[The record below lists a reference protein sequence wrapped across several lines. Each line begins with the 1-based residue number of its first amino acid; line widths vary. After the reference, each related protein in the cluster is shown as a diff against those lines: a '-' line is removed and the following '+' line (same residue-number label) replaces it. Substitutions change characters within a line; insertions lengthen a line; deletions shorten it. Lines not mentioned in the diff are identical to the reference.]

1 MSKRWSLNELVE
13 KIINVYT
20 FLMSQKQEGE
30 DTIEFLKTLRSIPHL
45 SALNMSA
52 DKIVRFF
59 RILLDTSGIISA
71 TEGSYDSFDIGNPEH
86 IGTKKDIRGKLSGRK
101 EGIRDWMC
109 SILFQGWVKNNNP
122 NFYISKDLRY
132 LLPKDWKACDF
143 KISGD
148 NVLPTLVECKR
159 IHPERIDKSADII
172 KKIVKKISEAK
183 GQFESTEEFLKEGDL
198 YRLVILDISSYGDN
212 SIRELDNMKIA
223 GLQAD
228 SDIASII
235 KQQDAIIEKPLL
247 KQEQISGID
256 GITICWSNLHY
267 FEGYPRA
274 FAYYTQPIRLNQKLD
289 NNTNYQGWT
298 IEFYPNSKHATDYSE
313 LRISPVARSRAWIKA
328 SWYSST
334 DNLLTFGH
342 EELFIEHSKGE
353 GDKGSEVDYG

>member
-1 MSKRWSLNELVE
+1 MSKRWSFNDLTDKTITL
-13 KIINVYT
+13 YS
-20 FLMSQKQEGE
+20 LLSSQRNPDE
-30 DTIEFLKTLRSIPHL
+30 DTIEFLKTLRSMEHL
-45 SALNMSA
+45 STLDVSA
-52 DKIVRFF
+52 DKIFRFF
-59 RILLDTSGIISA
+59 RILLDASGIISA
-71 TEGSYDSFDIGNPEH
+71 TEGSFDSFNIGNTEY
-86 IGTKKDIRGKLSGRK
+86 IGTQKDIKGKLSGRK

-109 SILFQGWVKNNNP
+109 SILFQGWVKHNKP

-132 LLPKDWKACDF
+132 ILPKHMKTCDF
-143 KISGD
+143 KIVGD
-148 NVLPTLVECKR
+148 NVLPSLVECKR

-172 KKIVKKISEAK
+172 QKIVERISGAK
-183 GQFESTEEFLKEGDL
+183 VQFKSTEGYFKESDF

-212 SIRELDNMKIA
+212 SIRELDNMKIV

-235 KQQDAIIEKPLL
+235 HKL

-274 FAYYTQPIRLNQKLD
+274 FAYYTQPIRLNQKRD
-289 NNTNYQGWT
+289 NNVNYQGWT
-298 IEFYPNSKHATDYSE
+298 IEWYPNSKQATDYSE
-313 LRISPVARSRAWIKA
+313 LRISSVARSRAWIKA

-342 EELFIEHSKGE
+342 EELFIEHSEGE
-353 GDKGSEVDYG
+353 GDTGDGVDKKSQ